1 MLNMLSSQVVSANLY
16 RLADWLQ
23 SPGAQPKPRAIAPR
37 IPAHIATFP
46 ASRAP
51 ATAITH
57 FRGTR
62 QTAIRR
68 PLRVVRVLDA
78 EQSRNNAGRIVIS
91 GCIADVCAELDRLA
105 QD

>member
-1 MLNMLSSQVVSANLY
+1 MLNILSSQVVSSNLY
-16 RLADWLQ
+16 RLADWIQ
-23 SPGAQPKPRAIAPR
+23 PPGAQPKPTVTAPR
-37 IPAHIATFP
+37 FP
-46 ASRAP
+46 ADSACLTASSTQ
-51 ATAITH
+51 ATAITN
-57 FRGTR
+57 FRGPR

-105 QD
+105 QA